1 MLKQFIKV
9 DSFFS
14 LEELN
19 RRIGKFDFGYYND
32 KNKPAPITEQK
43 LSSNDN
49 SLKQHGKFCWY
60 CVFPFALSSV
70 SDTILI
76 EFLLIYMYYAGRLFC
91 LHYFKLAYCHLLFS
105 KNHLSNEKFCYS
117 SIFFSYSCSDVVSCK
132 PSTADYRW
140 PDSWRQCKLAALLDI
155 IGYYIYLLFPNF
167 IEEPNSVSPSVN
179 RRSPHWILQNLSCVF
194 HNSQDAFY
202 DPHAQYYVTVC
213 IVYLVFVTNACFI
226 SIFKATD

>member
-1 MLKQFIKV
+1 MAFGEYFSKTYGISRQSILNQSRFFHVIGGLPTDAMHDILEGLLQYETKEMLKQFIKV

-91 LHYFKLAYCHLLFS
+91 LHYFKL
-105 KNHLSNEKFCYS
+105 
-117 SIFFSYSCSDVVSCK
+117 
-132 PSTADYRW
+132 
-140 PDSWRQCKLAALLDI
+140 
-155 IGYYIYLLFPNF
+155 G
-167 IEEPNSVSPSVN
+167 
-179 RRSPHWILQNLSCVF
+179 
-194 HNSQDAFY
+194 
-202 DPHAQYYVTVC
+202 VTIARKV
-213 IVYLVFVTNACFI
+213 LP
-226 SIFKATD
+226 